1 MRPFILFAVV
11 TLSLGSLTGAALAEP
26 AGVKSDSPVLQ
37 TAKAKSLNRMSV
49 GFYRSLRTNRASA
62 AMALNASLKSNSQSA
77 VNEQKLNVQRA
88 ALTNRTVPSSVARSA
103 NSKPL
108 QSLSAA
114 DANYGAMGLSP
125 APVPNAARMNK
136 LH

>member
-11 TLSLGSLTGAALAEP
+11 TLSLGSLAAAALAEP
-26 AGVKSDSPVLQ
+26 TGVKSDSPVLPA
-37 TAKAKSLNRMSV
+37 AKATSLNRMSV
-49 GFYRSLRTNRASA
+49 GFYRSLRTNRLSA
-62 AMALNASLKSNSQSA
+62 ATTMNASLKSNGEGA

-88 ALTNRTVPSSVARSA
+88 ALTNRAVPSSVARSA

-108 QSLSAA
+108 QSLTA

-125 APVPNAARMNK
+125 ASVPNAGRMNK

>member
-11 TLSLGSLTGAALAEP
+11 TLSLGSLAGAAMAEP
-26 AGVKSDSPVLQ
+26 TGVKSDSPVLPV
-37 TAKAKSLNRMSV
+37 AKATSLNRMSV
-49 GFYRSLRTNRASA
+49 GFYRSLRTNRSSA
-62 AMALNASLKSNSQSA
+62 GTTMNASLKSNAEGA

-88 ALTNRTVPSSVARSA
+88 ALTNRAVPSSVARSA

-108 QSLSAA
+108 QSLTAGDA
-114 DANYGAMGLSP
+114 DYGAMGLSP
-125 APVPNAARMNK
+125 ASAPNTARMNK